1 MVKAQQ
7 WKSGGAEDKLIKKL
21 IKQGKVTRFT
31 KPAYLQSEHE
41 HMFKTF
47 STNVIRNHLSDVK
60 RKCGLFGM

>member
-1 MVKAQQ
+1 MGKLKQ

-21 IKQGKVTRFT
+21 IKGKVNRFT

-41 HMFKTF
+41 HWFKDF
-47 STNVIRNHLSDVK
+47 STNVIRNHLTDVK